1 MAGTCT
7 KTKDN
12 IGQEALN
19 FMSPKQFKIDWA
31 GRELKVEIGQ
41 LAEQANGSVL
51 LTYGETVVLA
61 TCVMDSQ
68 VREVDYLPLTV
79 DYEEKLYA
87 AGKIKSGR
95 FMKREGRASDEA
107 VLTGRMIDRVIRP
120 GFNQKIR
127 NDIQI
132 VLTVLS
138 FDKENDPDIP
148 ALIAVS
154 LALSISDIPW
164 NGPMAGLRIGRA
176 STKENGSK
184 QEWVLNPT
192 YQARQKSDFDL
203 VVAGKEDRINM
214 LEGGANQVPEE
225 ILLSA
230 IGFVQPHLKEI
241 IKWQKKIIEEN
252 KPTKAVLAIKEPEPE
267 LIKEVKSWLSDKLE
281 KAIYQ
286 PGKKEHLESLA
297 ALEKELI
304 SVFGTDGP
312 KNDPKNLAE
321 ETKKREIQIKE
332 ILEEEVNQLV
342 HQNILKAP
350 AGQEKRV
357 DGRQL
362 DEVRPIKCQL
372 GLLPRTHGSGLFQ
385 RGATQ
390 ALSVITLGAP
400 SDEQTIEGMELDYKK
415 HFMHHYNFP
424 PFCTGETGR
433 IGGPGRREIGHGA
446 LAERALFP
454 LIPSKDDFPYTIRL
468 VSEILSS
475 NGSSSMASVSG
486 SSLALMDAGVPIKRN
501 VSGVA
506 MGLMMESAE
515 HYRVLTDIQGP
526 EDHHGDMDCKIA
538 GTEKGATACQMD
550 VKIEGV
556 TLEILKKVFEQAK
569 QGRLFILKEMDKLIA
584 QPRSELSA
592 LAPRV
597 LSIRINREKIRDV
610 IGPGG
615 KMINEIIE
623 KTGAKIDVEND
634 GLVNITS
641 LDEEAGQKALEW
653 VKNLTREVE
662 IGETFQGRV
671 IKVTDFG
678 AFVEILPGQDGLL
691 HISEL
696 SPHHVRRVEDII
708 EVGQIIP
715 VKVKKI
721 DEQGRIGLSLGN
733 LKP

>member
-1 MAGTCT
+1 M
-7 KTKDN
+7 N
-12 IGQEALN
+12 
-19 FMSPKQFKIDWA
+19 PKQFKMDWA

-41 LAEQANGSVL
+41 LAEQANGAVL

-68 VREVDYLPLTV
+68 IREVDYLPLTV

-127 NDIQI
+127 NDIQVI
-132 VLTVLS
+132 LTVLS

-154 LALSISDIPW
+154 LALAISDIPW
-164 NGPMAGLRIGRA
+164 DGPMAGLRIGRT
-176 STKENGSK
+176 STGENGSK

-192 YQARQKSDFDL
+192 YQLRQKSDFDL
-203 VVAGKEDRINM
+203 VVAGKEDKINM
-214 LEGGANQVPEE
+214 LEGGANQVSEE
-225 ILLSA
+225 VLLSA
-230 IGFVQPHLKEI
+230 MEFVQPHLKEI
-241 IKWQKKIIEEN
+241 IQWQKKIIKEN
-252 KPTKAVLAIKEPEPE
+252 EPTKAVLAIKEPEPE
-267 LIKEVKSWLSDKLE
+267 LLKQVKDWLGDKLE
-281 KAIYQ
+281 KAIFQ
-286 PGKKEHLESLA
+286 SSQKERFEELKE
-297 ALEKELI
+297 LEKELI
-304 SVFGTDGP
+304 
-312 KNDPKNLAE
+312 LALS
-321 ETKKREIQIKE
+321 KDDDSKDKEIQIKE

-342 HQNILKAP
+342 HRNILKAS
-350 AGQEKRV
+350 AGQEKRA

-372 GLLPRTHGSGLFQ
+372 GFLPRTHGSGLFQ
-385 RGATQ
+385 RGMTQ
-390 ALSVITLGAP
+390 ALAVITLGAP
-400 SDEQTIEGMELDYKK
+400 GDEQTIEGMEVEYKK
-415 HFMHHYNFP
+415 HFMLHYNFP

-433 IGGPGRREIGHGA
+433 MGGPGRREIGHGA
-446 LAERALFP
+446 LAEKALSP
-454 LIPSKDDFPYTIRL
+454 LIPSKEDFPYTIRL

-506 MGLMMESAE
+506 MGLMMESTE

-538 GTEKGATACQMD
+538 GTKEGVTACQMD

-597 LSIRINREKIRDV
+597 LSFRINREKIRDV

-623 KTGAKIDVEND
+623 QTGAKIDVEDD

-641 LDEEAGQKALEW
+641 LDEEGGQKALEW
-653 VKNLTREVE
+653 IKNLTREVE

-671 IKVTDFG
+671 MKITDFG

-696 SPHHVRRVEDII
+696 APHHVQRVEDII

-721 DEQGRIGLSLGN
+721 DEQGRIGLSLG
-733 LKP
+733 KIKS